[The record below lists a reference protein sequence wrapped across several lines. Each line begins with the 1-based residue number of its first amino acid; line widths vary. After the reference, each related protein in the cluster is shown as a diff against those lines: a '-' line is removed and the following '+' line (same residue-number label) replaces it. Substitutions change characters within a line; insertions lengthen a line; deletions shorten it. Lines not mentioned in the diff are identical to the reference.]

1 MSKPKQQNDKAPIQL
16 ININGDNNNIYI
28 TSNTN
33 SNLNEDEENKEI
45 NQNKKEKNP
54 ECIATEPNTT
64 TPRNIILN
72 QSFQL
77 NNNKIIHQVITL
89 D

>member
-33 SNLNEDEENKEI
+33 SNLNEGNL
-45 NQNKKEKNP
+45 KKKLL
-54 ECIATEPNTT
+54 
-64 TPRNIILN
+64 LN
-72 QSFQL
+72 E
-77 NNNKIIHQVITL
+77 
-89 D
+89 